1 MVRLHAV
8 VSGQPPLRR
17 GVGGLSVLI
26 SVRSMW
32 PSQPHLWVGASRHC
46 RAAETRQYATAL
58 WRAPGH
64 YPSAERQAR
73 GCHWYTYLSSAGGL
87 PEFAGSRLP
96 LPADT
101 LSAATRAGRGNLF
114 ITGGSKCASTKALF

>member
-1 MVRLHAV
+1 MVLDASHRHPVAPASSTRRFIVAPQRRSSTLPR
-8 VSGQPPLRR
+8 SG
-17 GVGGLSVLI
+17 G
-26 SVRSMW
+26 
-32 PSQPHLWVGASRHC
+32 
-46 RAAETRQYATAL
+46 
-58 WRAPGH
+58 APGH

-73 GCHWYTYLSSAGGL
+73 GCHWYTYLYSAGGL

-96 LPADT
+96 LSADT